1 MSTGFRDDIRSFLES
16 HDPGPAPKDAG
27 GRLDWQRQWAA
38 LLVDEGFA
46 APSWPKQWGGMELD
60 LADQVVYHEEFAKVR
75 RPPHPGSGIFV
86 VGPTIIKHGTD
97 SQRERFLCPGLRGDI
112 IWVQGFSEPEAGS
125 DLPSLRT
132 KAERVGDEYVVSG
145 QKVWITNAR
154 NADWLFALVRT
165 GSRESRQDGISY
177 LLIDMASAGVTVRP
191 VRDMTGGSSFC
202 EIFLD
207 EVRVPV
213 DNLVGE
219 ENGGWRIAR
228 TSLGH
233 ERSTAGVA
241 QGMRYRRIVDELY
254 ELARQ
259 RNRSAEP
266 GIRQRLAAI
275 EVDVRLIT
283 LNNLRTLSTVL
294 AGSEP
299 GPVSSIGRLMFT
311 EFEKRLH
318 ELAVDIIGAP
328 AMLAPGD
335 EHAVQRGRWV
345 TGFLATR
352 ASTIGAGTAEIQ
364 RNTIAEQV
372 LGLPRDSVSSQH
384 PQSAAPT
391 PSAN

>member
-1 MSTGFRDDIRSFLES
+1 MSAFRDRLRAFLQAN
-16 HDPGPAPKDAG
+16 DPGRPPKDPAE
-27 GRLDWQRQWAA
+27 RLRYQRGWAA

-46 APSWPKQWGGMELD
+46 APSWPKKWGGMDLP

-75 RPPHPGSGIFV
+75 RPAHPGSGIFV

-97 SQRERFLCPGLRGDI
+97 EQRKRFLRPGLRGDI

-132 KAERVGDEYVVSG
+132 RAERDGDDYIVSG
-145 QKVWITNAR
+145 QKIWITNAR

-165 GSRESRQDGISY
+165 GSRESRQHGISY
-177 LLIDMASAGVTVRP
+177 LLIDMTSPGVTVRP
-191 VRDMTGGSSFC
+191 LRDMTGGSSFC

-207 EVRVPV
+207 RVRVPV
-213 DNLVGE
+213 ANRVGE
-219 ENGGWRIAR
+219 ENEGWKIAR

-233 ERSTAGVA
+233 ERSTAAVA

-254 ELARQ
+254 ELARDLG
-259 RNRSAEP
+259 RTHDPRT
-266 GIRQRLAAI
+266 RQLLAAI
-275 EVDVRLIT
+275 EIDVRLII
-283 LNNLRTLSTVL
+283 LNNTRTLSTVL
-294 AGSEP
+294 AGSDP

-318 ELAVDIIGAP
+318 ELAVDLIGAP
-328 AMLAPGD
+328 SMLAPED
-335 EHAVQRGRWV
+335 PHSVQRGRWV

-372 LGLPRDSVSSQH
+372 LGLPRED
-384 PQSAAPT
+384 PASAT
-391 PSAN
+391 T

>member
-1 MSTGFRDDIRSFLES
+1 MSPEFRDRIRDFLNAN
-16 HDPGPAPKDAG
+16 DPGRAPQDPAD
-27 GRLDWQRQWAA
+27 RLQWQRDWAA

-46 APSWPKQWGGMELD
+46 APSWPRQWGGMDLP
-60 LADQVVYHEEFAKVR
+60 LADQVVYHEEFAKVK
-75 RPPHPGSGIFV
+75 RPPHPGPGISV

-97 SQRERFLCPGLRGDI
+97 AQRERFLRPGLRGDI

-132 KAERVGDEYVVSG
+132 RAERDGDDYVVSG
-145 QKVWITNAR
+145 QKIWITNAR

-165 GSRESRQDGISY
+165 GTRESRQHGISY
-177 LLIDMASAGVTVRP
+177 LLIDLSSPGVTVRP
-191 VRDMTGGSSFC
+191 LRDMTGGSSFC

-213 DNLVGE
+213 ENLVGA
-219 ENGGWRIAR
+219 ENEGWKIAR

-241 QGMRYRRIVDELY
+241 QGMRYRRIVDELHALAA
-254 ELARQ
+254 ELGRSSEPNVRQ
-259 RNRSAEP
+259 
-266 GIRQRLAAI
+266 QLAAI
-275 EVDVRLIT
+275 EIDVRLII
-283 LNNLRTLSTVL
+283 LNNTRTLSTVL
-294 AGSEP
+294 AGSDP

-318 ELAVDIIGAP
+318 ELAVDLIGAP
-328 AMLAPGD
+328 ATLAPQD
-335 EHAVQRGRWV
+335 PHSVQRGRWV
-345 TGFLATR
+345 RGFLATR

-372 LGLPRDSVSSQH
+372 LGLPRDEVLTSTKS
-384 PQSAAPT
+384 
-391 PSAN
+391 

>member
-1 MSTGFRDDIRSFLES
+1 MPSNFRDELRAFLRSN
-16 HDPGPAPKDAG
+16 DPGRGPKDPAE
-27 GRLDWQRQWAA
+27 RLAWQRQWAA
-38 LLVDEGFA
+38 LLVDQGFA
-46 APSWPKQWGGMELD
+46 APSWPKEWGGMD
-60 LADQVVYHEEFAKVR
+60 LSLTEQVIYHEEFAKVR
-75 RPPHPGSGIFV
+75 RPAHPGSGIFV

-97 SQRERFLCPGLRGDI
+97 EQREQFLRAGLRGDI

-132 KAERVGDEYVVSG
+132 RAERDGDEYVVSG
-145 QKVWITNAR
+145 QKIWITNAR

-165 GSRESRQDGISY
+165 GSRESRQHGISY
-177 LLIDMASAGVTVRP
+177 LLIDMASPGITVRP
-191 VRDMTGGSSFC
+191 LRDMTGGSSFC

-207 EVRVPV
+207 QVRVPV
-213 DNLVGE
+213 ANRVGD
-219 ENGGWRIAR
+219 ENEGWKIAR

-254 ELARQ
+254 ALAAEMG
-259 RNRSAEP
+259 RNSDPR
-266 GIRQRLAAI
+266 IRQLLAAI
-275 EVDVRLIT
+275 EIDVRLII
-283 LNNLRTLSTVL
+283 LNNTRTLSTVL
-294 AGSEP
+294 AGSDP

-318 ELAVDIIGAP
+318 ELAVDVIGAA
-328 AMLAPGD
+328 AMLSPD
-335 EHAVQRGRWV
+335 DKHSVQRGRWV

-372 LGLPRDSVSSQH
+372 LGLPREDVL
-384 PQSAAPT
+384 APV
-391 PSAN
+391 N

>member
-1 MSTGFRDDIRSFLES
+1 MPSNFRDELRAFLRSN
-16 HDPGPAPKDAG
+16 DPGRGPKDPAE
-27 GRLDWQRQWAA
+27 RLAWQRQWAA
-38 LLVDEGFA
+38 LLVDQGFA
-46 APSWPKQWGGMELD
+46 APSWPKEWGGMD
-60 LADQVVYHEEFAKVR
+60 LSLTEQVIYHEEFAKVR
-75 RPPHPGSGIFV
+75 RPAHPGSGIFV

-97 SQRERFLCPGLRGDI
+97 EQREQFLRAGLRGDI

-132 KAERVGDEYVVSG
+132 RAERDGDEYVISG
-145 QKVWITNAR
+145 QKIWITNAR

-165 GSRESRQDGISY
+165 GSRESRQHGISY
-177 LLIDMASAGVTVRP
+177 LLIDMASPGITVRP
-191 VRDMTGGSSFC
+191 LRDMTGGSSFC

-207 EVRVPV
+207 QVRVPV
-213 DNLVGE
+213 ANRVGD
-219 ENGGWRIAR
+219 ENEGWKIAR

-254 ELARQ
+254 ALAAEMG
-259 RNRSAEP
+259 RNSDPR
-266 GIRQRLAAI
+266 IRQLLAAI
-275 EVDVRLIT
+275 EIDVRLII
-283 LNNLRTLSTVL
+283 LNNTRTLSTVL
-294 AGSEP
+294 AGSDP

-318 ELAVDIIGAP
+318 ELAVDVIGAA
-328 AMLAPGD
+328 AMLSPD
-335 EHAVQRGRWV
+335 DKHSVQRGRWV

-372 LGLPRDSVSSQH
+372 LGLPREDVL
-384 PQSAAPT
+384 APV
-391 PSAN
+391 N

>member
-1 MSTGFRDDIRSFLES
+1 MSLEFRDRIRDFLNAN
-16 HDPGPAPKDAG
+16 DPGRAPKDPAE
-27 GRLDWQRQWAA
+27 RLQWQRDWAA

-46 APSWPKQWGGMELD
+46 APSWPREWGGMDLP
-60 LADQVVYHEEFAKVR
+60 LADQVVYHEEFAKVK
-75 RPPHPGSGIFV
+75 RPPHPGPGISV

-97 SQRERFLCPGLRGDI
+97 AQRERFLRPGLRGDI

-132 KAERVGDEYVVSG
+132 RAERDGDHYVVSG
-145 QKVWITNAR
+145 QKIWITNAR

-165 GSRESRQDGISY
+165 GTRESRQHGISY
-177 LLIDMASAGVTVRP
+177 LLIDLSSPGVTVRP
-191 VRDMTGGSSFC
+191 LRDMTGGSSFC

-213 DNLVGE
+213 ENLVGV
-219 ENGGWRIAR
+219 ENEGWKIAR

-241 QGMRYRRIVDELY
+241 QGMRYRRIVDELHA
-254 ELARQ
+254 LAADLG
-259 RNRSAEP
+259 RSSDP
-266 GIRQRLAAI
+266 DVRQRLAAVEI
-275 EVDVRLIT
+275 DVRLII
-283 LNNLRTLSTVL
+283 LNNTRTLSTVL
-294 AGSEP
+294 AGSDP

-318 ELAVDIIGAP
+318 ELAVDLIGAP
-328 AMLAPGD
+328 AMLAPQD
-335 EHAVQRGRWV
+335 PHSVQRGRWV
-345 TGFLATR
+345 RGFLATR

-372 LGLPRDSVSSQH
+372 LGLPRDELLT
-384 PQSAAPT
+384 SAK
-391 PSAN
+391 S

>member
-1 MSTGFRDDIRSFLES
+1 MGFRDELRAFLRSN
-16 HDPGPAPKDAG
+16 DPGRGPKDPP
-27 GRLDWQRQWAA
+27 GRLAWQRQWAA

-46 APSWPKQWGGMELD
+46 APSWPKAWGGMD
-60 LADQVVYHEEFAKVR
+60 LSLTEQVIYHEEFAKVR
-75 RPPHPGSGIFV
+75 RPAHPGSGIFV

-97 SQRERFLCPGLRGDI
+97 EQRERFLRAGLRGDI

-132 KAERVGDEYVVSG
+132 RADRDGDEYVVSG
-145 QKVWITNAR
+145 QKIWITNAR

-165 GSRESRQDGISY
+165 GSRESRQHGISY
-177 LLIDMASAGVTVRP
+177 LLIDMASPGVTVRP
-191 VRDMTGGSSFC
+191 LRDMTGGSSFC

-207 EVRVPV
+207 QVRVPV
-213 DNLVGE
+213 ANRVGD
-219 ENGGWRIAR
+219 ENEGWKIAR

-241 QGMRYRRIVDELY
+241 QGMRYRRIVDELHA
-254 ELARQ
+254 LAADLGRNSDPRVRQ
-259 RNRSAEP
+259 L
-266 GIRQRLAAI
+266 LAAI
-275 EVDVRLIT
+275 EIDVRLII
-283 LNNLRTLSTVL
+283 LNNTRTLSTVL
-294 AGSEP
+294 AGSDP

-318 ELAVDIIGAP
+318 ELAVDLIGAP
-328 AMLAPGD
+328 AMLSPD
-335 EHAVQRGRWV
+335 DKHSVQRGRWV

-372 LGLPRDSVSSQH
+372 LGLPREDVL
-384 PQSAAPT
+384 APV
-391 PSAN
+391 N